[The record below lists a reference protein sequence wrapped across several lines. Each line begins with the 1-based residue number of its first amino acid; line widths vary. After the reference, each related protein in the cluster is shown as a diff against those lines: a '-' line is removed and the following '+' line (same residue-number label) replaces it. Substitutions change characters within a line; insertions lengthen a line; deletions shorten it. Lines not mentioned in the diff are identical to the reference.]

1 MSTKIYYAYRIPKSV
16 DILKEL
22 KNAKNIA
29 TQFVAEDNE
38 YLKML
43 HTLFMYNVAKKL
55 EKEPE
60 NEFFLS
66 IKKENMKGEFHYHY
80 YDFIVFLKENIYK
93 NSSTDFS
100 TKFECAVFY
109 DNDYWYIKFFP
120 NENIQYKMLDEFEKK
135 LNLEDYHY
143 QNQTDVPTNI
153 SEEDYEL
160 RNKKWNE
167 LTESSDGNY
176 LDGFIYDIMSPD
188 QIKNLITKNFYTG
201 TPLFDHLSYKF
212 DFKYF
217 KE

>member
-1 MSTKIYYAYRIPKSV
+1 MSTKIYSAYRIPKSV

-22 KNAKNIA
+22 KKAKNIA
-29 TQFVAEDNE
+29 TQFVADDSE

-43 HTLFMYNVAKKL
+43 HALFMYNIAKKL

-60 NEFFLS
+60 NEYLLS
-66 IKKENMKGEFHYHY
+66 IKEENMKGEFHYHY
-80 YDFIVFLKENIYK
+80 YDFIIFLKENIYK
-93 NSSTDFS
+93 TNSTDFS

-120 NENIQYKMLDEFEKK
+120 NENIQYKMLDEFEKQ

-143 QNQTDVPTNI
+143 QNQTDVPTDI

-160 RNKKWNE
+160 RNNKWDE
-167 LTESSDGNY
+167 LTKSSDGNY
-176 LDGFIYDIMSPD
+176 LDGFIYDIMSPE
-188 QIKNLITKNFYTG
+188 QIKNLITKYFYSG
-201 TPLFDHLSYKF
+201 KPLFDHLAYKF
-212 DFKYF
+212 DFEFF